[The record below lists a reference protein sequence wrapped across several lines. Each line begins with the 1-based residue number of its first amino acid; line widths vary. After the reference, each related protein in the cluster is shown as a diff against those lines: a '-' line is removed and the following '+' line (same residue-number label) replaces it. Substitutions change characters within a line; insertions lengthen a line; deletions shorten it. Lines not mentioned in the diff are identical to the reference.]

1 MALQGFSPKILR
13 LLPAEVVTKAA
24 GNAYPVPLI
33 IAVVHPV
40 LVLMGSTPGFDLA
53 TWPKQVS
60 RRVPLEIV
68 KMVSALKGR
77 DRQAVPKKA
86 SKASN
91 ASKAILKRCSSDSE
105 CCNASTKASKCCSS
119 DSD

>member
-1 MALQGFSPKILR
+1 
-13 LLPAEVVTKAA
+13 VVTKAA

-60 RRVPLEIV
+60 RRVPLEIK

-77 DRQAVPKKA
+77 DRQAVPKKG
-86 SKASN
+86 SRKRKCCS
-91 ASKAILKRCSSDSE
+91 SLKGSLKR
-105 CCNASTKASKCCSS
+105 KCCSS
-119 DSD
+119 DSG